1 MPRKPTT
8 PSVADDHAAPGGAA
22 AVDRALSLL
31 AAFRSGDGPL
41 ALAELAA
48 RTQLY
53 KSTAL
58 RLLASLVHAR
68 LLHRQDDGR
77 YTLGVEVARLHGVYQ
92 RQFSLGDVVLP
103 VLRQLV
109 DTTGESAAYHVLQG
123 QPPHASRLC
132 LYRVDSPHPVR
143 DHIKAGDVLPADR
156 GAGALILVAYTPLPS
171 SDGITISL
179 KNDPVSV
186 RIRADGYFSG
196 VGQRLPDVAGVSAP
210 VFGADGRIAGA
221 ITLTLP
227 AHRHDPS
234 HITPVV
240 AAAQALTATLTGS
253 LSANR
258 NTPRA
263 HGQVQQTAA
272 H

>member
-31 AAFRSGDGPL
+31 AAFRPSDGPL
-41 ALAELAA
+41 ALTELAA

-77 YTLGVEVARLHGVYQ
+77 YTLGVEVARLNGVFQ
-92 RQFSLGDVVLP
+92 RQFSLADVVLP

-109 DTTGESAAYHVLQG
+109 TTTGESAAYHVLQG
-123 QPPHASRLC
+123 QPPHTSRLC
-132 LYRVDSPHPVR
+132 LYRVDSPQPVR
-143 DHIKAGDVLPADR
+143 DHIQAGDVLPADR
-156 GAGALILVAYTPLPS
+156 GAGALVLMAFTPYAS
-171 SDGITISL
+171 SDKGNFEL
-179 KNDPVSV
+179 RNDPVSV
-186 RIRADGYFSG
+186 RIRADGYFCG

-221 ITLTLP
+221 LTLTLP
-227 AHRHDPS
+227 AHRYDTRHVA
-234 HITPVV
+234 PVV
-240 AAAQALTATLTGS
+240 AAAQALTARLTG
-253 LSANR
+253 A
-258 NTPRA
+258 
-263 HGQVQQTAA
+263 
-272 H
+272 

>member
-1 MPRKPTT
+1 MPRKPIT

-31 AAFRSGDGPL
+31 AAFRTGDGPL

-77 YTLGVEVARLHGVYQ
+77 YTLGVEVARLNGVFQ
-92 RQFSLGDVVLP
+92 RQFSLADVVLP

-109 DTTGESAAYHVLQG
+109 TTTGESAAYHVLQG

-132 LYRVDSPHPVR
+132 LYRVDSPQPVR
-143 DHIKAGDVLPADR
+143 DHIQAGDVLPADR
-156 GAGALILVAYTPLPS
+156 GAGALVLMAFTPYTS
-171 SDGITISL
+171 SDNGNFDL
-179 KNDPVSV
+179 RNDPLSV
-186 RIRADGYFSG
+186 RIRADGYFCG

-221 ITLTLP
+221 LTLTLP
-227 AHRHDPS
+227 AHRYDTRHVA
-234 HITPVV
+234 PVV
-240 AAAQALTATLTGS
+240 AAAQALTTKLTG
-253 LSANR
+253 A
-258 NTPRA
+258 
-263 HGQVQQTAA
+263 
-272 H
+272 

>member
-31 AAFRSGDGPL
+31 AAFRPGDGPL
-41 ALAELAA
+41 SLAELAA

-68 LLHRQDDGR
+68 LLHRHDDGR

-109 DTTGESAAYHVLQG
+109 ATTGESAAYHVLQG
-123 QPPHASRLC
+123 KPPHTSRLC
-132 LYRVDSPHPVR
+132 LFRVDSPHPVR
-143 DHIKAGDVLPADR
+143 DHIQAGDVLPTDR
-156 GAGALILVAYTPLPS
+156 GAGAFVLMAHTPILASAGGTFE
-171 SDGITISL
+171 L
-179 KNDPVSV
+179 KNDPLSV
-186 RIRADGYFSG
+186 QIRADGYFSG
-196 VGQRLPDVAGVSAP
+196 VGARLPDVAGVSAP

-221 ITLTLP
+221 VTLTLP
-227 AHRHDPS
+227 AHRHDPG
-234 HITPVV
+234 HIAPVV
-240 AAAQALTATLTGS
+240 AAARALTA
-253 LSANR
+253 AMA
-258 NTPRA
+258 P
-263 HGQVQQTAA
+263 
-272 H
+272 

>member
-1 MPRKPTT
+1 MPRKSIT
-8 PSVADDHAAPGGAA
+8 PSVADEHAAPGGAA
-22 AVDRALSLL
+22 AVDRALTLL
-31 AAFRSGDGPL
+31 AAFRTGDGPL

-58 RLLASLVHAR
+58 RLLSSLVHAR

-77 YTLGVEVARLHGVYQ
+77 YTLGVEVARLNGVFQ
-92 RQFSLGDVVLP
+92 RQFSLADVVLP

-109 DTTGESAAYHVLQG
+109 TTTGESAAYHVLQG

-143 DHIKAGDVLPADR
+143 DHIQAGDVLPADR
-156 GAGALILVAYTPLPS
+156 GAGALVLMAFTPHAS
-171 SDGITISL
+171 SDDGIFEL
-179 KNDPVSV
+179 RNDPVSV
-186 RIRADGYFSG
+186 RIRAAGYFCG

-221 ITLTLP
+221 LTLSLP
-227 AHRHDPS
+227 AHRYDTRHVA
-234 HITPVV
+234 PVV
-240 AAAQALTATLTGS
+240 TAAQALTARMTG
-253 LSANR
+253 A
-258 NTPRA
+258 
-263 HGQVQQTAA
+263 
-272 H
+272 

>member
-1 MPRKPTT
+1 MPRKSIT
-8 PSVADDHAAPGGAA
+8 PSVADEHAAPGGAA

-31 AAFRSGDGPL
+31 AAFRTGDGPL

-77 YTLGVEVARLHGVYQ
+77 YTLGVEVARLNGVFQ
-92 RQFSLGDVVLP
+92 RQFSLADVVLP

-109 DTTGESAAYHVLQG
+109 TATGESAAYHVLQG

-132 LYRVDSPHPVR
+132 LYRVDTPQPVR
-143 DHIKAGDVLPADR
+143 DHIQAGDVLPADR
-156 GAGALILVAYTPLPS
+156 GAGALVLMAFTPYAS
-171 SDGITISL
+171 SDNGNFEL
-179 KNDPVSV
+179 RNDPVSV
-186 RIRADGYFSG
+186 RIRADGYFCG

-221 ITLTLP
+221 LTLTLP
-227 AHRHDPS
+227 AHRYDTRHVA
-234 HITPVV
+234 PVV
-240 AAAQALTATLTGS
+240 AAAQALTARLTG
-253 LSANR
+253 A
-258 NTPRA
+258 
-263 HGQVQQTAA
+263 
-272 H
+272 

>member
-1 MPRKPTT
+1 MPRKSIT
-8 PSVADDHAAPGGAA
+8 PSVADEHAAPGGAA
-22 AVDRALSLL
+22 AVDRALTLL
-31 AAFRSGDGPL
+31 AAFRTGDGPL

-77 YTLGVEVARLHGVYQ
+77 YTLSVEVARLNGVFQ
-92 RQFSLGDVVLP
+92 RQYSLADVVLP

-109 DTTGESAAYHVLQG
+109 TTTGESAAYHVLQG

-132 LYRVDSPHPVR
+132 LYRVDSPQPVR
-143 DHIKAGDVLPADR
+143 DHIQAGDVLPADR
-156 GAGALILVAYTPLPS
+156 GAGALVLMAFTPCLS
-171 SDGITISL
+171 CDNGNFDL
-179 KNDPVSV
+179 RNDPVSV
-186 RIRADGYFSG
+186 RIRADGYFCG

-221 ITLTLP
+221 LTLTLP
-227 AHRHDPS
+227 AHRYDTRHVA
-234 HITPVV
+234 PVV
-240 AAAQALTATLTGS
+240 TAAQTLTARLTG
-253 LSANR
+253 A
-258 NTPRA
+258 
-263 HGQVQQTAA
+263 
-272 H
+272 